1 MSASQSEKLR
11 ENILDAAGTFFAVGV
26 ITTTIGVWL
35 VWGVAAALFTL
46 GAICGALWLLFCIA
60 SAVIRLKEEKKQTTT
75 SRLDFERAISSAI
88 IEGLGDPTVTWQQID
103 AIRRNV
109 LFVVRA
115 EQDKS

>member
-1 MSASQSEKLR
+1 MSTSQSKAE
-11 ENILDAAGTFFAVGV
+11 ENARDAAGIFFVVGV

-46 GAICGALWLLFCIA
+46 GAICGAMWLLCCIA
-60 SAVIRLKEEKKQTTT
+60 SAVIHLKEEKKQTTT

-88 IEGLGDPTVTWQQID
+88 IEGLGDPKITWQQID
-103 AIRRNV
+103 AARRNV

-115 EQDKS
+115 EQDKP